1 MLSKVIDSPDLI
13 EIGKKIRDRRIK
25 LGLSQKELA
34 AAVDISYNTVSR
46 IESAQSSCSIESFL
60 TMADILKVTPNE
72 LSPARFRYSSSK
84 SPLSALDTKF
94 AQLSPANQQLVLQSM
109 SAMLDG
115 FIAQQSA
122 DM

>member
-13 EIGKKIRDRRIK
+13 EIGKRIRARRIE

-34 AAVDISYNTVSR
+34 AAADISFNTVSR
-46 IESAQSSCSIESFL
+46 VEGAQSSCSIESLFTL
-60 TMADILKVTPNE
+60 ADILKVTPNE
-72 LSPARFRYSSSK
+72 LSPARFRHSLSK
-84 SPLSALDTKF
+84 SPLSELDNKF
-94 AQLSPANQQLVLQSM
+94 AQLTPTNQQLILKAV

-115 FIAQQSA
+115 FISQQSA

>member
-13 EIGKKIRDRRIK
+13 EIGKRIRDRRIE

-34 AAVDISYNTVSR
+34 VAADISYNTVSR

-84 SPLSALDTKF
+84 SPLSELDTKF
-94 AQLSPANQQLVLQSM
+94 AQLSPASQQLVLQSM
-109 SAMLDG
+109 CAMLDG

>member
-84 SPLSALDTKF
+84 SPLSALDTRF

-115 FIAQQSA
+115 FITQQSA

>member
-1 MLSKVIDSPDLI
+1 MLSKVIDSPELI

-84 SPLSALDTKF
+84 SPLSALDTRF

-115 FIAQQSA
+115 FITQQSA

>member
-84 SPLSALDTKF
+84 SPLSALDTRF

-115 FIAQQSA
+115 FIAQQSD

>member
-1 MLSKVIDSPDLI
+1 MSKVIDSPDLI

>member
-1 MLSKVIDSPDLI
+1 MLSKVIDSPDLM

-72 LSPARFRYSSSK
+72 LSPARFRYSSNK

>member
-1 MLSKVIDSPDLI
+1 MSKVIDSPDLI
-13 EIGKKIRDRRIK
+13 EIGKKIRDRRIE

-109 SAMLDG
+109 SALLDG

>member
-84 SPLSALDTKF
+84 SPLSALDTRF

>member
-109 SAMLDG
+109 SALLDG

>member
-115 FIAQQSA
+115 FITQQSA

>member
-13 EIGKKIRDRRIK
+13 EIGKKIRDRRIE

-109 SAMLDG
+109 SALLDG

>member
-13 EIGKKIRDRRIK
+13 EIGKKIRDRRIQ

-34 AAVDISYNTVSR
+34 TAVDISYNTVSR

-94 AQLSPANQQLVLQSM
+94 AQLSPANQQLVLQSI

>member
-46 IESAQSSCSIESFL
+46 IESAQSSCAIESFL

-109 SAMLDG
+109 SALLDG

>member
-84 SPLSALDTKF
+84 SPLSALDTRF

-109 SAMLDG
+109 SALLDG